1 MNLIKKHSNF
11 SPFVFDDFFRNT
23 WDILPTN
30 KTVSPAT
37 NIIENDKEFILE
49 FSIPGKDNLDFEVE
63 LDNRIL
69 TLSLKKSDLVSH
81 DNYMLQQF
89 NFSSFNKSYELPISI
104 DLTKIESFYRNGILK
119 VNLPKR
125 KEYHKQ
131 AKKIISKYHFYKMIL
146 F

>member
-69 TLSLKKSDLVSH
+69 KLSLKKSDSVSR

-104 DLTKIESFYRNGILK
+104 DLNKIESFYRNGILK

-131 AKKIISKYHFYKMIL
+131 AKKIISVKK
-146 F
+146 

>member
-69 TLSLKKSDLVSH
+69 SLSLKKSDSVSH

-89 NFSSFNKSYELPISI
+89 NFSSFNKSLHQASRVAPVVTTSSI
-104 DLTKIESFYRNGILK
+104 KRICVFSNSAVFVILK
-119 VNLPKR
+119 LVMRFLNL
-125 KEYHKQ
+125 
-131 AKKIISKYHFYKMIL
+131 STL
-146 F
+146 FLKV

>member
-11 SPFVFDDFFRNT
+11 SPFIFDDFFRNT

-69 TLSLKKSDLVSH
+69 SLSLKKSDSVSH
-81 DNYMLQQF
+81 DNYMLHQF

-131 AKKIISKYHFYKMIL
+131 AKKIISVKK
-146 F
+146 

>member
-11 SPFVFDDFFRNT
+11 SPFFFDDFFRNT
-23 WDILPTN
+23 WDILPTKN
-30 KTVSPAT
+30 TVNPAT

-69 TLSLKKSDLVSH
+69 KLSLKKSDSVSR

-89 NFSSFNKSYELPISI
+89 NFSSFNKSYEVPISI
-104 DLTKIESFYRNGILK
+104 DLNKIESFYRNGILK

-125 KEYHKQ
+125 KEYYNQ
-131 AKKIISKYHFYKMIL
+131 AKKIISVKK
-146 F
+146 

>member
-69 TLSLKKSDLVSH
+69 SLSLKKSDSVSH
-81 DNYMLQQF
+81 DNYMLHQF

-104 DLTKIESFYRNGILK
+104 DLNKIESFYRNGILK
-119 VNLPKR
+119 VILPKR

-131 AKKIISKYHFYKMIL
+131 AKKIISVKK
-146 F
+146 

>member
-11 SPFVFDDFFRNT
+11 SPFFFDDFFRNT
-23 WDILPTN
+23 WDILPTKN
-30 KTVSPAT
+30 TVNPAT

-63 LDNRIL
+63 LDNQIL
-69 TLSLKKSDLVSH
+69 TLSLKKSDLVSQ

-104 DLTKIESFYRNGILK
+104 DLNKIESFYRNGILK

-125 KEYHKQ
+125 KEYHNQ
-131 AKKIISKYHFYKMIL
+131 AKKIISVKK
-146 F
+146 

>member
-11 SPFVFDDFFRNT
+11 SPFIFDDFFRNT

-69 TLSLKKSDLVSH
+69 SLSLKKSDSVSH

-89 NFSSFNKSYELPISI
+89 NFSSFNKSVAVTLLFPNLTQTTSPSFQVNNADSPLPEVFS
-104 DLTKIESFYRNGILK
+104 
-119 VNLPKR
+119 LP
-125 KEYHKQ
+125 
-131 AKKIISKYHFYKMIL
+131 L
-146 F
+146 

>member
-30 KTVSPAT
+30 NTVSPAT

-69 TLSLKKSDLVSH
+69 SLSLKKSDS
-81 DNYMLQQF
+81 
-89 NFSSFNKSYELPISI
+89 
-104 DLTKIESFYRNGILK
+104 
-119 VNLPKR
+119 
-125 KEYHKQ
+125 
-131 AKKIISKYHFYKMIL
+131 
-146 F
+146 

>member
-1 MNLIKKHSNF
+1 
-11 SPFVFDDFFRNT
+11 
-23 WDILPTN
+23 
-30 KTVSPAT
+30 TVSPAT

-69 TLSLKKSDLVSH
+69 SLSLKKSDSVSH

-104 DLTKIESFYRNGILK
+104 DLNKIESFYRNGILK
-119 VNLPKR
+119 VILPKR

-131 AKKIISKYHFYKMIL
+131 AKKIISVKK
-146 F
+146 

>member
-63 LDNRIL
+63 LDNQIL
-69 TLSLKKSDLVSH
+69 TLSLKKSDLVSQ

-125 KEYHKQ
+125 NNFSVEGDFPLYI
-131 AKKIISKYHFYKMIL
+131 IISSIL
-146 F
+146 L

>member
-63 LDNRIL
+63 LDNQIL

-119 VNLPKR
+119 VNLPKK

-131 AKKIISKYHFYKMIL
+131 AKKIISVKK
-146 F
+146 

>member
-37 NIIENDKEFILE
+37 NIIENDNEFILE

-69 TLSLKKSDLVSH
+69 TLSLKKSDSVSQ

-131 AKKIISKYHFYKMIL
+131 AKKIISVKK
-146 F
+146 

>member
-11 SPFVFDDFFRNT
+11 SPFFFDDFFRNT
-23 WDILPTN
+23 WDILPTKN
-30 KTVSPAT
+30 TVNPAT

-63 LDNRIL
+63 LDNQIL

-131 AKKIISKYHFYKMIL
+131 AKKIISVKK
-146 F
+146 

>member
-69 TLSLKKSDLVSH
+69 SLSLKKSDSVSH
-81 DNYMLQQF
+81 DNYMLHQF

-104 DLTKIESFYRNGILK
+104 DLNKIESFYRNCIFK
-119 VNLPKR
+119 VILPKR

-131 AKKIISKYHFYKMIL
+131 AKKIISVKK
-146 F
+146 

>member
-11 SPFVFDDFFRNT
+11 SPFFFDDFFRNT
-23 WDILPTN
+23 WDILPTKN
-30 KTVSPAT
+30 TVNPAT

-63 LDNRIL
+63 LDNQIL
-69 TLSLKKSDLVSH
+69 TLSLKKSDLVSQ

-131 AKKIISKYHFYKMIL
+131 AKKIISVKK
-146 F
+146 

>member
-23 WDILPTN
+23 WDILPTK

-69 TLSLKKSDLVSH
+69 KLSLKKSDSVSR

-104 DLTKIESFYRNGILK
+104 DLNKIESFYRNGILK

-125 KEYHKQ
+125 KEYHNQ
-131 AKKIISKYHFYKMIL
+131 AKKIISVKK
-146 F
+146 

>member
-11 SPFVFDDFFRNT
+11 SPFFFDDFFRNT
-23 WDILPTN
+23 WDILPTKN
-30 KTVSPAT
+30 TVNPAT

-63 LDNRIL
+63 LDNQIL

-125 KEYHKQ
+125 KEYHNQ
-131 AKKIISKYHFYKMIL
+131 AKKIISVKK
-146 F
+146 

>member
-11 SPFVFDDFFRNT
+11 SPFFFDDFFRNT
-23 WDILPTN
+23 WDILPTKN
-30 KTVSPAT
+30 TVNPAT

-63 LDNRIL
+63 LDNQIL
-69 TLSLKKSDLVSH
+69 TLSLKKSDSVSQ

-125 KEYHKQ
+125 KEYHNQ
-131 AKKIISKYHFYKMIL
+131 AKKIISVKK
-146 F
+146 